1 MANNTSIKIT
11 LDAPALTE
19 ALNKFAEA
27 LTKFAEMGRTA
38 VLEATPEITAA
49 VQSLPT
55 AEPQY
60 EQFVPQQPAQAPT
73 APVQPQQTQVPVMPQ
88 ATAWPPQ
95 MGVQQPQQPAPVPQ
109 PVAPAPAAPTATVDP
124 AFKNRVF
131 NAAAALT
138 SQGKMNDVLALLG
151 SLGVQSAQQLSDA
164 QIPVFAQGLQALGG
178 VI

>member
-11 LDAPALTE
+11 IEAPAL
-19 ALNKFAEA
+19 AEA
-27 LTKFAEMGRTA
+27 ILQLASAMKGAGIPAT
-38 VLEATPEITAA
+38 LETVTELPAQPQQTPA
-49 VQSLPT
+49 
-55 AEPQY
+55 PQQF
-60 EQFVPQQPAQAPT
+60 EQFIPQQPVQPAP
-73 APVQPQQTQVPVMPQ
+73 APVQPTVTQMPYIPP
-88 ATAWPPQ
+88 APAAVPQ

-138 SQGKMNDVLALLG
+138 NQGKMNDVLALLG
-151 SLGVQSAQQLSDA
+151 SIGVQSAQQLSDA